1 MEENIMKGNLAIKVN
16 ATELQNNFGKYLQ
29 LVSEGNEI
37 IVLKNGNE
45 IARFISKE
53 KTVSFL
59 TNSISGV
66 IKDVNEK
73 ALKDER
79 RNRYESAD

>member
-1 MEENIMKGNLAIKVN
+1 MKGNLAIKVN

>member
-73 ALKDER
+73 ALRDER